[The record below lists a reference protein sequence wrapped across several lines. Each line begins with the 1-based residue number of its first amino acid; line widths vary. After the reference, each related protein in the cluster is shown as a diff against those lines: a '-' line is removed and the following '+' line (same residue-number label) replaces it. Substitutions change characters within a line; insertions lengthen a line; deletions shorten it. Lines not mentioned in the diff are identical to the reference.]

1 MNDIISISTFPKK
14 RRVKRCK
21 TVKESMN
28 FKIEDESPIKIIDTN
43 KYKFITGKNSFL
55 KNNDLKRQLEKCNN
69 NIQRNI
75 SLNSKNDEAYSSTTN
90 FTYHEKN
97 IKKVTFST
105 VEIIRVE
112 MFKNYNEKSNFSKES
127 IQQNIKDLK
136 SEKNDMSLCS
146 IF

>member
-112 MFKNYNEKSNFSKES
+112 MFKNYNEKNNFSKES